1 MPICPRCG
9 AEVPE
14 EVSVCRACGAFIPT
28 MKKVEVRSAPSEQTC
43 PRCGDPVNPT
53 DTVCAKCGF
62 TLRDAT
68 GYLVT
73 SRDENTVRPSAASV
87 NRFGQVTSDQLLA
100 ADRPT
105 HAQVRSRGV
114 RREGYWGIIVAFIVI
129 AALAG
134 VAYLGIQTEG
144 FGVLGFY
151 DKPTDLPGAP
161 EAPAVGVVPVDAQRQ
176 DASNSRVASIT
187 VREGLNSYSW
197 EELRGI
203 ARELSACEGRA
214 AALSLAASYNLVAGT
229 SIRDDT
235 TTLTLTDGTQV
246 TLRLADIYHDDL
258 ASGTGKAGLTFICC
272 DTTAYALPMRR
283 YSTNDG
289 GWERSELRAT
299 LNADVLSLFPDEL
312 RSAIVPVLKLTN
324 NTGHTADP
332 AAVKATADLLWI
344 PSTVEVSGPVAYY
357 WGSDPTNT
365 ENYNNVL
372 NAEGY
377 QYACYD
383 QMHLAAEQPDGRLV
397 MYYQGAPIGWWQR
410 SSSVSTTM
418 RYRSTTAEGDPSMF
432 TEATA
437 TLGVCFGFCL

>member
-187 VREGLNSYSW
+187 VRDQ
-197 EELRGI
+197 
-203 ARELSACEGRA
+203 ARHS
-214 AALSLAASYNLVAGT
+214 SLAIT
-229 SIRDDT
+229 
-235 TTLTLTDGTQV
+235 
-246 TLRLADIYHDDL
+246 
-258 ASGTGKAGLTFICC
+258 
-272 DTTAYALPMRR
+272 
-283 YSTNDG
+283 
-289 GWERSELRAT
+289 ELYTRHLQRA
-299 LNADVLSLFPDEL
+299 NPDVLEWEGSL
-312 RSAIVPVLKLTN
+312 
-324 NTGHTADP
+324 
-332 AAVKATADLLWI
+332 
-344 PSTVEVSGPVAYY
+344 
-357 WGSDPTNT
+357 
-365 ENYNNVL
+365 
-372 NAEGY
+372 
-377 QYACYD
+377 
-383 QMHLAAEQPDGRLV
+383 
-397 MYYQGAPIGWWQR
+397 
-410 SSSVSTTM
+410 
-418 RYRSTTAEGDPSMF
+418 
-432 TEATA
+432 
-437 TLGVCFGFCL
+437 